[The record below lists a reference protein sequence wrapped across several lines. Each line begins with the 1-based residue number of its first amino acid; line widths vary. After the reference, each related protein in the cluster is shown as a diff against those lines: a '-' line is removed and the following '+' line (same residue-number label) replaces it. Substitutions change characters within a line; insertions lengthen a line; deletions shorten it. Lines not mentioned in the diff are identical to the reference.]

1 MLSLFWFMANL
12 EQSGHRIPDAQSVKH
27 IFINSNLLSYKN
39 LKTELKISN
48 TALTTILWVKLLFSL
63 KNDDFMKKYADIIKI
78 KRALIL
84 KFLA

>member
-12 EQSGHRIPDAQSVKH
+12 EQSGNRIPDAQSAKH

-48 TALTTILWVKLLFSL
+48 TALTIILWVKVLFSL
-63 KNDDFMKKYADIIKI
+63 KNDDFVKKYADIIKI